1 MPMPPAL
8 SSGLLPASALA
19 FFRPDDDLLVLLVLI
34 VGAMGTAVTLSV
46 ASPLMILSSF
56 SSSLSLVWGLALVPV
71 SVLVLLLA
79 VASASATV
87 LASASVL
94 VLVIFSS
101 GSPSAE

>member
-56 SSSLSLVWGLALVPV
+56 SSSLWMLAICAPWDMQYHTE
-71 SVLVLLLA
+71 
-79 VASASATV
+79 SA
-87 LASASVL
+87 
-94 VLVIFSS
+94 
-101 GSPSAE
+101 